1 MLTKGRRM
9 LFTDVDTITPQNILP
24 VLNKA
29 FCEHEWNVLEEI
41 YLFDYVAGEQP
52 ILNRK
57 KEIREDINERVVINV
72 ASRIKAFKLGYEF
85 SNPITYVQAGEI
97 QALKGKLA
105 KILSKIF
112 KKDESIKDDYRITAL
127 NEMLREQSKSSKDML
142 LADSFKTCGLGYR
155 LILPE

>member
-1 MLTKGRRM
+1 M
-9 LFTDVDTITPQNILP
+9 
-24 VLNKA
+24 
-29 FCEHEWNVLEEI
+29 
-41 YLFDYVAGEQP
+41 
-52 ILNRK
+52 
-57 KEIREDINERVVINV
+57 VINV

-127 NEMLREQSKSSKDML
+127 NEMLREQNKSSKDML
-142 LADSFKTCGLGYR
+142 LADSFKTCGLDIGSFSR
-155 LILPE
+155 MIMKRNFRFSKLQHLIQ

>member
-52 ILNRK
+52 ILNQEKR
-57 KEIREDINERVVINV
+57 N
-72 ASRIKAFKLGYEF
+72 S
-85 SNPITYVQAGEI
+85 
-97 QALKGKLA
+97 
-105 KILSKIF
+105 
-112 KKDESIKDDYRITAL
+112 
-127 NEMLREQSKSSKDML
+127 
-142 LADSFKTCGLGYR
+142 
-155 LILPE
+155 